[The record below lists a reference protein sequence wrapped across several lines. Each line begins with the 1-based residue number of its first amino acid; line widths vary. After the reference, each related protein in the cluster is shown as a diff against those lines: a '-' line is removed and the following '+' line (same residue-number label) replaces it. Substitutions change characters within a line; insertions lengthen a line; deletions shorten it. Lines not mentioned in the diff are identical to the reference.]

1 MCFVRSENQQRL
13 LPYRTLGDWFCIT
26 RLRVYTARHA
36 MGPNVKRKRLV
47 FKWLILLT
55 LVSFVKID
63 AREEVFLLCTWMIV
77 HAHV

>member
-1 MCFVRSENQQRL
+1 
-13 LPYRTLGDWFCIT
+13 
-26 RLRVYTARHA
+26 VYTARHTLS
-36 MGPNVKRKRLV
+36 PNIKRKPVV

-63 AREEVFLLCTWMIV
+63 AREAVLLLCTWMIV